1 MSIKRY
7 LRMPFVVWLK
17 WLLNVLRI
25 KLSFPTAKLGSFAYV
40 YKTKLGLYTTI
51 YDNTSLTQCEIGDYT
66 YIAHNSNFSNAKV
79 GKFCSIGPGVRCGLG
94 RHPSKKFVST
104 HPIFF
109 STLKQAQISFS
120 DQSYFKEISR
130 IEIGNDVWIG
140 ANAIILDGV
149 SIGDG
154 AIIGAGALV
163 NKNVPPYA
171 IVGGVPAKII
181 RYRFTKDQI
190 EFLLKDQWW
199 NKPDEWLK
207 RNYKIMHDIE
217 AYKKKAIDS

>member
-1 MSIKRY
+1 MW
-7 LRMPFVVWLK
+7 VK
-17 WLLNVLRI
+17 WNLDTI
-25 KLSFPTAKLGSFAYV
+25 KLKRKFSKIE
-40 YKTKLGLYTTI
+40 LGLYARAINSHLGLHVSI
-51 YDNTSLTQCEIGDYT
+51 YDNSTVVNCEIGSYT
-66 YIAHNSNFSNAKV
+66 YIASNSKFLNTRI
-79 GKFCSIGPGVRCGLG
+79 GKYCSIGSAVSCGLG
-94 RHPSKKFVST
+94 MHPSRKFVST

-109 STLKQAQISFS
+109 SPLKQAQV
-120 DQSYFKEISR
+120 SYADKAYFDELLPID
-130 IEIGNDVWIG
+130 IGNDVWIG

-154 AIIGAGALV
+154 AIIGAGAVV

-207 RNYKIMHDIE
+207 QNYKIMHDIE
-217 AYKKKAIDS
+217 IYKKVMNG